1 MLTLHIRWINQGPL
15 APNTSGMLKH
25 GRFYHGLVRIYSRE
39 QMENVEFLSRI
50 RSPAC
55 RLSGLIRPRLV
66 LWLNIQH
73 IEAHGTGTKFA
84 SILPSNLE
92 QRSLKARIVRMGA
105 IIERLQYGPV
115 WLSVRSHGAMKAW
128 RGARPNAGNRNIRLF
143 GGEQRTLES
152 NRWQHQV
159 IVTPSWSSYSK

>member
-1 MLTLHIRWINQGPL
+1 MILDAYFAYTVDKPRATCSQ
-15 APNTSGMLKH
+15 
-25 GRFYHGLVRIYSRE
+25 YVRHAKAWAILSWPSSNILGAIQLE
-39 QMENVEFLSRI
+39 GQMENVEFLSRI
-50 RSPAC
+50 RFPAC

-73 IEAHGTGTKFA
+73 IEAHGIGTKFA

-128 RGARPNAGNRNIRLF
+128 RNARPIAGNRNIRLF
-143 GGEQRTLES
+143 GGSRG
-152 NRWQHQV
+152 RWRATAGN
-159 IVTPSWSSYSK
+159 IRSS